1 VHSFLKGDPP
11 QQEQVI
17 EAKDVAKKI
26 KPVPVSP
33 DAKERLI
40 QKLQLDGHRHS
51 LDNLNQV
58 TTSDVAE
65 TWLSANKTRDWTILV
80 KALLTEPGLG
90 HAVSGVLP
98 LSKN

>member
-1 VHSFLKGDPP
+1 MNVLLADT
-11 QQEQVI
+11 QAET
-17 EAKDVAKKI
+17 VAKKI
-26 KPVPVSP
+26 KSVLVSP

-58 TTSDVAE
+58 TTSDVAD
-65 TWLSANKTRDWTILV
+65 TWLSANKKRDWEILV
-80 KALLTEPGLG
+80 EALLTEPGLG
-90 HAVSGVLP
+90 LAVSGVLP

>member
-1 VHSFLKGDPP
+1 MNVPLADTKA
-11 QQEQVI
+11 ET
-17 EAKDVAKKI
+17 VAKKI

-40 QKLQLDGHRHS
+40 QKLQLDSHRHS

-58 TTSDVAE
+58 TTSDVTD
-65 TWLSANKTRDWTILV
+65 TWLSANKTRDWEVLV
-80 KALLTEPGLG
+80 EALLTEPGLG
-90 HAVSGVLP
+90 LAVSGVLP

>member
-1 VHSFLKGDPP
+1 MSAGKLPVFVSLADTA
-11 QQEQVI
+11 
-17 EAKDVAKKI
+17 EAVANKI

-40 QKLQLDGHRHS
+40 QELQLGDRRV
-51 LDNLNQV
+51 LLNNLNQV
-58 TTSDVAE
+58 TTSDVANA
-65 TWLSANKTRDWTILV
+65 WLAANKSGDWEILAE
-80 KALLTEPGLG
+80 ALLTEPGLG